1 MMEHGAR
8 WAALGVPAKSTADPQ
23 KDGKR
28 KQGDKD
34 TAKNEQQ
41 QKKQKR
47 EPPLSHSIGK
57 FFSPKVPTQA

>member
-8 WAALGVPAKSTADPQ
+8 WAALGVPANSTADPQ

-28 KQGDKD
+28 KKEDKD

-47 EPPLSHSIGK
+47 EPPPSHSIGK
-57 FFSPKVPTQA
+57 FFPKVPTQA